1 VYLAL
6 SRGGTKTCGEFLFA
20 VLWEKQLCLQ
30 TLATITNL
38 HCKLDI
44 QITPLHAACTYGSNN
59 MVKLLLKYGA
69 AVSYRDECNNTPLDL
84 AIKHGHKVT
93 VVYLLMN
100 YTHYPD
106 K

>member
-1 VYLAL
+1 
-6 SRGGTKTCGEFLFA
+6 
-20 VLWEKQLCLQ
+20 
-30 TLATITNL
+30 
-38 HCKLDI
+38 
-44 QITPLHAACTYGSNN
+44 

-106 K
+106 KWLQTHRH